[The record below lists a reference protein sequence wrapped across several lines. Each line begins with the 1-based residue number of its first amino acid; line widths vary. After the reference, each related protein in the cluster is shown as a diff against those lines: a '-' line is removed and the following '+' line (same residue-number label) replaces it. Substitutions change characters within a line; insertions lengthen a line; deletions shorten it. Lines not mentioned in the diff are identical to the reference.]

1 MLQRLFSLFQGSKN
15 QLWGVKK
22 PPFLQCENKPPLDPK
37 HASPHLRLVFFEG
50 VFSVEY
56 PKLPTDI
63 GLYWNWREMMEVK
76 GPKEKKKIQNLKR
89 TLFCNFFS
97 RNL

>member
-1 MLQRLFSLFQGSKN
+1 MFKFTIR
-15 QLWGVKK
+15 
-22 PPFLQCENKPPLDPK
+22 CENKPPLEPK

-89 TLFCNFFS
+89 TLFCNFFFQEICRFGIRENMS
-97 RNL
+97 KRRYLF